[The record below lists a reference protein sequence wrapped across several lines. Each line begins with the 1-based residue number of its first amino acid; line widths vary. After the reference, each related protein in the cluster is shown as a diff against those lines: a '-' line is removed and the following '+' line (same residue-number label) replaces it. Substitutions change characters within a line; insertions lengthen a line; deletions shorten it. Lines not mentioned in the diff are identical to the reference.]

1 MVVGGDGTV
10 TKALDALLKKTQKDA
25 GIVVKNTT
33 TPAKASLPL
42 AIIPIGKPYTRYL
55 NPILLLKYYSLIFL
69 CNIIKPFS
77 FSSSYGFITKSS
89 PSLCTTMYKNCI
101 LLFIFC
107 ILPVLPCG

>member
-1 MVVGGDGTV
+1 M

-55 NPILLLKYYSLIFL
+55 NPILLLETIH
-69 CNIIKPFS
+69 
-77 FSSSYGFITKSS
+77 
-89 PSLCTTMYKNCI
+89 
-101 LLFIFC
+101 
-107 ILPVLPCG
+107 